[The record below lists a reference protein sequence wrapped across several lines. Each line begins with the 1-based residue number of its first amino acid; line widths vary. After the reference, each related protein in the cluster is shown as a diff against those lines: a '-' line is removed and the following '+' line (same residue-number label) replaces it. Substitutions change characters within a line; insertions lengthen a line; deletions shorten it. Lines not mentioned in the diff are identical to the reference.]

1 MRHIE
6 GINRRQSTLFPETL
20 DDYIHQDNPVRFID
34 AYVDTLDLLRMG
46 FTHAEPQATGRPSYN
61 PADML
66 KLYIYGYV
74 NRIRSSRRLERATR
88 QNVELLWLMRKLQPD
103 FKTIADFRKENLSS
117 VKQVSRDFILLCKQM
132 DLFGSELIG
141 IDGSKFSAVNHNDR
155 WYTKKKLERLHAKTT
170 QQIEEYLGSL
180 DQQDQAEGSC
190 TGNESISIQEKIAQL
205 GDRLE
210 ELESLKAELE
220 ASGKP
225 AIAQTDSDSRMMRT
239 ARGGSDMS
247 YNVQIAVD
255 DKHCLIA
262 ADDVRTTVNDRQEL
276 VLDTKD
282 VDVTADAGYYNEE
295 MIRSCDLEGI
305 RCYVAIPPQPNGKY
319 YDKKEFTYDAEQDC
333 YRCPAGEVLSYRGST
348 LKDKK
353 HMRVYEGITCQGCG
367 QRSLCT
373 RSERGNRRV
382 YRWEHASHIDALRE
396 RLAQDPS
403 KLEKRKAM
411 VEHPFGTLKRWMG
424 HGYFLMRGLEKV
436 RGEMAM
442 SVLAYNIKRVCA
454 ILGVPRL
461 LELLQLHR
469 DGRVVHPTGYLA

>member
-132 DLFGSELIG
+132 DLFSSVLIG
-141 IDGSKFSAVNHNDR
+141 IDGSKFSADNHNDR

-225 AIAQTDSDSRMMRT
+225 SIAQTDSDSRMMHVVQCPDC
-239 ARGGSDMS
+239 GG
-247 YNVQIAVD
+247 
-255 DKHCLIA
+255 
-262 ADDVRTTVNDRQEL
+262 R
-276 VLDTKD
+276 
-282 VDVTADAGYYNEE
+282 
-295 MIRSCDLEGI
+295 
-305 RCYVAIPPQPNGKY
+305 
-319 YDKKEFTYDAEQDC
+319 
-333 YRCPAGEVLSYRGST
+333 
-348 LKDKK
+348 
-353 HMRVYEGITCQGCG
+353 
-367 QRSLCT
+367 
-373 RSERGNRRV
+373 
-382 YRWEHASHIDALRE
+382 
-396 RLAQDPS
+396 
-403 KLEKRKAM
+403 
-411 VEHPFGTLKRWMG
+411 
-424 HGYFLMRGLEKV
+424 
-436 RGEMAM
+436 
-442 SVLAYNIKRVCA
+442 
-454 ILGVPRL
+454 
-461 LELLQLHR
+461 
-469 DGRVVHPTGYLA
+469 